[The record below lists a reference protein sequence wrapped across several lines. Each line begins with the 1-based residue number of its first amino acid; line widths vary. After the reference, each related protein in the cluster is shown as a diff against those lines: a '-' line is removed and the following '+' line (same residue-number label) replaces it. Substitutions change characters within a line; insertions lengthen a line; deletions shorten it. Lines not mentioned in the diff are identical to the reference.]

1 MSALTLKHQ
10 KGVGLIEVLVTLLI
24 LSTALIS
31 LSALQTRSLQFN
43 QGAYFRSQANIYGY
57 DIIERMR
64 VNLANIADYKVE
76 AAPFDINSAPVT
88 APLAAADIDDWL
100 RKIATTLPNGQGELD
115 CDDGTKICVV
125 TIVWDEIN
133 NSGQASEDKTTY
145 SYSARL

>member
-1 MSALTLKHQ
+1 MSALTLRHQ

-43 QGAYFRSQANIYGY
+43 QGAYLRSQANIYGY

-64 VNLANIADYKVE
+64 VNLVNIADYKVE

-100 RKIATTLPNGQGELD
+100 RNIATTLPNGQGDLD
-115 CDDGTKICVV
+115 CDDVTKICVV